1 MAPGAPTIADGRAAP
16 GIVCVGIAT
25 LDRVFR
31 VAGLPTGPG
40 KRFAIA
46 FAEVGGGPAATAAA
60 AVARLGGRAELWA
73 RIGDDATGT
82 AIVAE
87 LANDGVDVAHVR
99 RVPGAVSQQAAV
111 TVDAAGE
118 RAIVSFR
125 DPALDRDAA
134 WLPLDRIAA
143 AGAVLADVRWPEG
156 ATAALGA
163 ARRAGVPSVLDA
175 DATDDDAL
183 DRLVPLAAHVAFSA
197 PGLARFAG
205 TDDPREGLAR
215 AAARTGGTVGVTL
228 GEAGVLWRDGD
239 RTRHLPAF
247 PVAAVDTLG
256 AGDVFHGAL
265 ALALAR
271 GSGHEEALRY
281 ASAAAALKCTQ
292 FGGRSGIPDAAA
304 VDRFLQE
311 RG

>member
-1 MAPGAPTIADGRAAP
+1 
-16 GIVCVGIAT
+16 
-25 LDRVFR
+25 
-31 VAGLPTGPG
+31 
-40 KRFAIA
+40 
-46 FAEVGGGPAATAAA
+46 
-60 AVARLGGRAELWA
+60 
-73 RIGDDATGT
+73 
-82 AIVAE
+82 
-87 LANDGVDVAHVR
+87 
-99 RVPGAVSQQAAV
+99 
-111 TVDAAGE
+111 
-118 RAIVSFR
+118 
-125 DPALDRDAA
+125 
-134 WLPLDRIAA
+134 
-143 AGAVLADVRWPEG
+143 
-156 ATAALGA
+156 
-163 ARRAGVPSVLDA
+163 
-175 DATDDDAL
+175 
-183 DRLVPLAAHVAFSA
+183 VAFSA

-281 ASAAAALKCTQ
+281 ASAAAALKCTR
-292 FGGRSGIPDAAA
+292 FGGRSGIPDANA